1 MAHTWSDGDV
11 ITAELLNNLEQKATE
26 PGPKGDTGAQGP
38 KGDAGPQGPKGDTGS
53 QGPQGEQG
61 PKGDAGPKGDTG
73 PQGPAGKDAE
83 NQFTAEQVSA
93 LLALLEEPTV

>member
-38 KGDAGPQGPKGDTGS
+38 KGPKGDTGS

-61 PKGDAGPKGDTG
+61 PKGDTGPKGDAG

-93 LLALLEEPTV
+93 LLALLEDPGV

>member
-26 PGPKGDTGAQGP
+26 PGPKGD
-38 KGDAGPQGPKGDTGS
+38 AGPQGPKGDTGP
-53 QGPQGEQG
+53 QGPQGE
-61 PKGDAGPKGDTG
+61 PGPKGDTG

-93 LLALLEEPTV
+93 LLALLEEPEV

>member
-26 PGPKGDTGAQGP
+26 P
-38 KGDAGPQGPKGDTGS
+38 GPKGDTGS

>member
-38 KGDAGPQGPKGDTGS
+38 KGDAVHKGPRGTQVLKAH
-53 QGPQGEQG
+53 
-61 PKGDAGPKGDTG
+61 KAN
-73 PQGPAGKDAE
+73 KDLKE
-83 NQFTAEQVSA
+83 ILDLKVIQVHRVRLEKMQKINS
-93 LLALLEEPTV
+93 LLNKSVHC

>member
-26 PGPKGDTGAQGP
+26 PGPKGDTG
-38 KGDAGPQGPKGDTGS
+38 PQGPKGDTGS
-53 QGPQGEQG
+53 QGPKGDTGPQGEQ
-61 PKGDAGPKGDTG
+61 GPKGDTG

-93 LLALLEEPTV
+93 LLALLEDPAV

>member
-38 KGDAGPQGPKGDTGS
+38 KGPKGDAGS
-53 QGPQGEQG
+53 QGPQGEQ
-61 PKGDAGPKGDTG
+61 GPKGDTG

-93 LLALLEEPTV
+93 LLALLEDPAV